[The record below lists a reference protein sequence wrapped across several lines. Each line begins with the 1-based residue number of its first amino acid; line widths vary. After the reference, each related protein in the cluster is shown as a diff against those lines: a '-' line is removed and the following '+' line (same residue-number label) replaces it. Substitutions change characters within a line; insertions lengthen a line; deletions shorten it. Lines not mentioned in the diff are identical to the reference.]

1 MHKSNP
7 PEGVYSFKEDY
18 CYVAPNDYLLPKLLE
33 SSRNKINDTD
43 DIVIQN
49 NNSLGSNTILV
60 NSNAVN
66 KKETKKAINIK
77 IDFMIDLF

>member
-1 MHKSNP
+1 M
-7 PEGVYSFKEDY
+7 
-18 CYVAPNDYLLPKLLE
+18 PNIN
-33 SSRNKINDTD
+33 NKINDTD
-43 DIVIQN
+43 DIVTQN
-49 NNSLGSNTILV
+49 KNSLGSNTILV